1 MCTHVKPSIFV
12 SNLDECRLILVN
24 LRKAKRLDTLSQ
36 TAFQHTSGGWW
47 QVQLSPWNK
56 LHFEPTCDQTAPRKF
71 SNNNDILT
79 LIQLDQPVGVR
90 ETVNKHYFSRDEG
103 RALMAY
109 QRLLDERRG
118 MHFLV
123 SVLQGDRRPAEV
135 ETFALQRFFWVK
147 KVLSVVPT
155 CLLNLGNGLL
165 TDIS

>member
-1 MCTHVKPSIFV
+1 MSNHPFSSPTWMNAASFSLIFAKPS
-12 SNLDECRLILVN
+12 DWILYP
-24 LRKAKRLDTLSQ
+24 KRLSSIQ
-36 TAFQHTSGGWW
+36 
-47 QVQLSPWNK
+47 NK
-56 LHFEPTCDQTAPRKF
+56 LIHSRAQATR
-71 SNNNDILT
+71 ILDLHLSERQRGV
-79 LIQLDQPVGVR
+79 LIQGGIPANVTSSLDQPVGVR

>member
-109 QRLLDERRG
+109 QRLLDERRA
-118 MHFLV
+118 FL
-123 SVLQGDRRPAEV
+123 LGQEGPERGTNLLTE
-135 ETFALQRFFWVK
+135 FGQRFAH
-147 KVLSVVPT
+147 
-155 CLLNLGNGLL
+155 GHIL
-165 TDIS
+165 T

>member
-1 MCTHVKPSIFV
+1 MFLPRGD
-12 SNLDECRLILVN
+12 NL
-24 LRKAKRLDTLSQ
+24 KRPVRHFPASHFFYLS
-36 TAFQHTSGGWW
+36 
-47 QVQLSPWNK
+47 LS
-56 LHFEPTCDQTAPRKF
+56 
-71 SNNNDILT
+71 LT